1 MDTTIITFAV
11 IGNVCNFAYNVPFV
25 YVVVKHQNANNISS
39 KFLYLRIFSSI
50 IWILYSLFTVEM
62 FIGISYS
69 VTLLSSFIV
78 LYVKLF
84 GENNKKEIEEL
95 PSPRSE
101 LKIRESIV

>member
-1 MDTTIITFAV
+1 METTIITFAV

-50 IWILYSLFTVEM
+50 IWITYSIFTIEM
-62 FIGISYS
+62 FVGLSYAI
-69 VTLLSSFIV
+69 TLLSSFIV

-84 GENNKKEIEEL
+84 GINNKEKSSSLTLKET
-95 PSPRSE
+95 
-101 LKIRESIV
+101 VV

>member
-1 MDTTIITFAV
+1 METTIITFAV

-50 IWILYSLFTVEM
+50 IWITYSIFTIEM
-62 FIGISYS
+62 FVGLSYAI
-69 VTLLSSFIV
+69 TLLSSFIV

-84 GENNKKEIEEL
+84 GINNKQKSSSLTLKET
-95 PSPRSE
+95 
-101 LKIRESIV
+101 VV

>member
-1 MDTTIITFAV
+1 METTIITFAV

-50 IWILYSLFTVEM
+50 IWITYSIFTIEM
-62 FIGISYS
+62 FVGLSYAI
-69 VTLLSSFIV
+69 TLLSSFII

-84 GENNKKEIEEL
+84 GINNKQKSSSLTLKET
-95 PSPRSE
+95 
-101 LKIRESIV
+101 VV

>member
-1 MDTTIITFAV
+1 METTIITFAV

-50 IWILYSLFTVEM
+50 IWITYSIFTIEM
-62 FIGISYS
+62 FVGLSYAI
-69 VTLLSSFIV
+69 TLLSSLIV

-84 GENNKKEIEEL
+84 GINNKQKSSSLTLKET
-95 PSPRSE
+95 
-101 LKIRESIV
+101 VV

>member
-1 MDTTIITFAV
+1 METTIITFAV

-50 IWILYSLFTVEM
+50 IWITYSIFTIEM
-62 FIGISYS
+62 FVGLSYAI
-69 VTLLSSFIV
+69 TLLSSFII

-84 GENNKKEIEEL
+84 GINNKEKSSSLTLKET
-95 PSPRSE
+95 
-101 LKIRESIV
+101 VV